1 MLSVDS
7 NILLR
12 NAVKDNQEQ
21 AESARLFLDALTPR
35 RPGYICREV
44 IQEFVWVL
52 DRTYKV
58 PRWQIAELVFGLTST
73 SDFIVETTDDVANAA
88 ELYAQSSTNFSD
100 LLILTAA
107 NRAGATPLYT
117 FYHKLARMEGAAL
130 LTVPQPG

>member
-88 ELYAQSSTNFSD
+88 ELYAQSPTNFSD
-100 LLILTAA
+100 LLILAAA

-117 FYHKLARMEGAAL
+117 FDRRLARLDGAAL
-130 LTVPQPG
+130 LTVPIPG

>member
-107 NRAGATPLYT
+107 NRAGANPLYT
-117 FYHKLARMEGAAL
+117 FYQKLARMEGAAL